1 MVMLCNFFHIK
12 TSNGLFFYGI
22 DYIKENLDIVHL
34 VLVRPALEEHVRK
47 ALPGISVIPCSTL
60 DYLIEI
66 VRAATRGHLIF
77 TPSSHPFPF
86 VSHQCVVFHD
96 YFPFQGSIR
105 SFFKRCIL
113 ELSLKTSR
121 CRVAYINR
129 TEAQQFLKRLGVREE
144 RMIFA
149 PNRFPER
156 TSHAKRV
163 PEAMEIT
170 VVGLLGTDSPK
181 KNYDSLFRAVRLA
194 ELSSQLHF
202 RVFGHNTP
210 YYQKIKSSFPDLQF
224 HLIESDKQNMEDFIV
239 SVDVL
244 ASASSQEGF
253 GRPIAS
259 ALLAGVPVELLD
271 SAVFREF
278 FSGGARFHRDL
289 DMLALSLPN
298 ESRTDMPTTSYQP
311 PSDVVDAFTLANE
324 ELHRLASDPS

>member
-1 MVMLCNFFHIK
+1 MDHVR
-12 TSNGLFFYGI
+12 
-22 DYIKENLDIVHL
+22 L
-34 VLVRPALEEHVRK
+34 VLVRPALAEHVRK
-47 ALPGISVIPCSTL
+47 ALPEIPVLPCSTTR
-60 DYLIEI
+60 YIIEVI
-66 VRAATRGHLIF
+66 RASIRGDLIF

-86 VSHQCVVFHD
+86 VSRQWIVVHD
-96 YFPFQGSIR
+96 YYPFQGNIKAN
-105 SFFKRCIL
+105 FKRCLL
-113 ELSLKTSR
+113 ELSIKTSR

-129 TEAQQFLKRLGVREE
+129 TEAQPFVKRLGVRAK

-156 TSHAKRV
+156 KRHAERV

-210 YYQKIKSSFPDLQF
+210 YFQKVKSSFPDLQF
-224 HLIESDKQNMEDFIV
+224 DLIESDKQKIEDFID

-244 ASASSQEGF
+244 ASASFQEGF

-298 ESRTDMPTTSYQP
+298 ESRADMPIISYQP
-311 PSDVVDAFTLANE
+311 PSDIVDAFALANE
-324 ELHRLASDPS
+324 ELHRLVSDPS